1 MSPVGGTH
9 EPGTQ
14 AGDTGLGPLPSI
26 PGNHLENLC
35 SLYPQPWRLQMH
47 PICLPGKPHTAPPQ
61 ALSLPPASS
70 WYSREENHSCCG
82 AWGSSSG
89 ERLEE
94 QGGMVSWDKLE
105 TLCKCW
111 EEVLVPRTRCGLGP
125 WQTSDW
131 GYGGLCHKPALLPR
145 TLAYQKAVDLWPLQ
159 VSFNTPHT
167 SSGLGRSHPST
178 VLVLSPCTWPG
189 PWAEASLPCD
199 SELGVRLGGW
209 SIHKDR

>member
-1 MSPVGGTH
+1 MSQGPKQGTRDWARYRQSQGIIWRICVLCTHSPGGFKCT
-9 EPGTQ
+9 PS
-14 AGDTGLGPLPSI
+14 AFLGNPTLHPLRLCPCPQHPHGVQERRII
-26 PGNHLENLC
+26 P
-35 SLYPQPWRLQMH
+35 
-47 PICLPGKPHTAPPQ
+47 A
-61 ALSLPPASS
+61 A
-70 WYSREENHSCCG
+70 G

-94 QGGMVSWDKLE
+94 QGGMVSWEKLE

-111 EEVLVPRTRCGLGP
+111 EELLVPRTRCGLGP

-131 GYGGLCHKPALLPR
+131 GYGGLCHKLALLPR

-167 SSGLGRSHPST
+167 SSGLGRSHPSPI
-178 VLVLSPCTWPG
+178 VVLSPCTWPG

-199 SELGVRLGGW
+199 SELGVRLGG
-209 SIHKDR
+209 